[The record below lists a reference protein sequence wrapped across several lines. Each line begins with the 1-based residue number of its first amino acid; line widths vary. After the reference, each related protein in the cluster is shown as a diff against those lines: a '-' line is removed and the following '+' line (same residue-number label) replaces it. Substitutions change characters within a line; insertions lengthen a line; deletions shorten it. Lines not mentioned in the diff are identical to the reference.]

1 MTELIT
7 EQKFQ
12 NLLNLSH
19 NMLVSAQQDAWNEV
33 TKLERERLQLMD
45 DLFSSPINIDSHDLE
60 QGIQTIL
67 DINRSL
73 VEMSSKYQ
81 GTLQQELAKAGHAH
95 KATTA
100 YLNASS

>member
-1 MTELIT
+1 MTKLIT

-12 NLLNLSH
+12 NLLNLSR
-19 NMLVSAQQDAWNEV
+19 NMLVSAQQDEWDEV
-33 TKLERERLQLMD
+33 TKLEQERLQLMD
-45 DLFSSPINIDSHDLE
+45 DFFSSPNNIDSQNLE
-60 QGIQTIL
+60 EGIQSIL

-73 VEMSSKYQ
+73 VEMSSTYQ
-81 GTLQQELAKAGHAH
+81 GTLQKEMAKADHAH